1 MHKAITYRNLFLI
14 PALLVL
20 GVGASSCR
28 MVKPARAEDLVA
40 VDSLYRDMIT
50 NDTTGFA
57 NVSWQQLF
65 TDPHLQ
71 DLMNEALR
79 NNPDMQIAAARISKA
94 AAAFRQSTAEF
105 FPSLNAGFN
114 ANYQS
119 AGGSGFGLPESYQ
132 FFSSTS
138 WEADIWGKIRG
149 ARRASLAN
157 LYASQAFRR
166 AVTTELVASVAINYY
181 SLLALDAQLFI
192 TRQTVDRRTRNA
204 EVMEVLLDN
213 DVITGADLVL
223 SQANRYSAEILIPDL
238 ERRIYETENLLSL
251 LTGKPPQT
259 VERGL
264 LEEQDLSADL
274 RTGVPA
280 MLLANRPDVVE
291 AEYRLAAFYENIRVA
306 RAGFYPSLTITA
318 RAGITETALDALFNA
333 PVFFWNMAAGIFQPV
348 FNYGLNRQRLRS
360 AQADY
365 EESKASFRRILLRA
379 GTEVVNAMRGYETAS
394 DKISIR
400 RNQIESLEKA
410 VEYTNE
416 LLTYTSTTNYIDV
429 LTSEVNLLSAQLS
442 SVNDKLEQLQAVVEL
457 YRSLGGGWKVGE

>member
-1 MHKAITYRNLFLI
+1 MHLTIKYRNILLI
-14 PALLVL
+14 PALLLL
-20 GVGASSCR
+20 GAGVFSCR

-40 VDSLYRDMIT
+40 VDSLYRNIIS
-50 NDTTGFA
+50 NDTTSFA
-57 NVSWQQLF
+57 SVPWQQLF
-65 TDPHLQ
+65 TDPHLRE
-71 DLMNEALR
+71 LISEALQ
-79 NNPDMQIAAARISKA
+79 NNPDMQLAVARIRKA

-119 AGGSGFGLPESYQ
+119 AGESGFGLPESYQ
-132 FFSSTS
+132 LFGSTS
-138 WEADIWGKIRG
+138 WEADLWGKIRR
-149 ARRASLAN
+149 ARRAGLAN
-157 LYASQAFRR
+157 LYASEAFRQ

-181 SLLALDAQLFI
+181 SLLALDAQLAI
-192 TRQTVDRRTRNA
+192 TRQTVEKRIRNT
-204 EVMEVLLDN
+204 EVMEVLKDN

-238 ERRIYETENLLSL
+238 ERRIYETENLISL
-251 LTGKPPQT
+251 LTGNPPRA

-264 LEEQDLSADL
+264 LEEQDLPAEL

-280 MLLANRPDVVE
+280 LLLANRPDVIE
-291 AEYRLAAFYENIRVA
+291 AEYRLMAFYENIRVA

-318 RAGITETALDALFNA
+318 RAGITETALDALFNT
-333 PVFFWNMAAGIFQPV
+333 PVFFWNIAGGIFQPI

-365 EESKASFRRILLRA
+365 EESQASFRRILLRA
-379 GTEVVNAMRGYETAS
+379 GSEVVNAMRGYETAS
-394 DKISIR
+394 DKIAIR
-400 RNQIESLEKA
+400 EKQIESLEKA

-416 LLTYTSTTNYIDV
+416 LLRYTSTTSYIDV

-457 YRSLGGGWKVGE
+457 YQSLGGGWK